1 MITIITIT
9 TITIIITIIK
19 PETVLCG
26 PSHGLLVEQQD
37 VCCGFPSIFII
48 MIMKIIKIMRIMII
62 MIINTKIA
70 IIHGRITLMS
80 LAGQLGSEKDG
91 DMQ

>member
-1 MITIITIT
+1 MITII

-48 MIMKIIKIMRIMII
+48 MIMKIIKIMRIMTI
-62 MIINTKIA
+62 MIINIKIA

-80 LAGQLGSEKDG
+80 QAGQLGSEKDAEV
-91 DMQ
+91 Q

>member
-1 MITIITIT
+1 MITIT
-9 TITIIITIIK
+9 TITTITITIIIIK

-48 MIMKIIKIMRIMII
+48 MI
-62 MIINTKIA
+62 INIKIA

-80 LAGQLGSEKDG
+80 QAGQLGSKKDG